1 MEKKELTTLKKVKE
15 NNKYKSYIIIM
26 YVFNADVKDIMV
38 FLHHVMFQK

>member
-1 MEKKELTTLKKVKE
+1 MEKKELTTSKKVKK
-15 NNKYKSYIIIM
+15 NNKYKSYIIM